1 MGLVRLLMPPDGDLH
16 GHPPPVGGGGRPRG
30 VERREGET
38 RGEKYGFD
46 KPGIF
51 GSASPDLSVSRTRA
65 ALADTP
71 CRNPAV
77 LPACA
82 RSA

>member
-1 MGLVRLLMPPDGDLH
+1 MGLVRLLGPPDGDLH
-16 GHPPPVGGGGRPRG
+16 GHPPLVGGGGRPRG

-51 GSASPDLSVSRTRA
+51 GSASPDLSMSQTRTDPQS
-65 ALADTP
+65 ADP
-71 CRNPAV
+71 KV
-77 LPACA
+77 
-82 RSA
+82 